1 VADDQEK
8 TEDATP
14 KKLEDARARGEVPQS
29 KEFANF
35 VVFLGFSL
43 TLYFGGNFILRQITL
58 LFENVLGMRE
68 GLMTSER
75 EYWGFLSE
83 QISVILWI
91 IGPIFASVFIFGIFS
106 YLGQFGFLFS
116 TEKIQPK
123 FEKINPMKGIKRIFS
138 RDTAVEFVKSSAKVI
153 ILTFIFY
160 IIFKS
165 DIDRLM
171 SSGTDELPS
180 IFVYFIGLIIKMSF
194 AVLVFLAVLGVLDL
208 GYQRWS
214 YYERLKMSFQEVKDE
229 MKQREGDPHIK
240 ARIRQIQR
248 ELTRARMMKDVP
260 KADVVVANPTHV
272 AVALKYR
279 RGQMGAP
286 MVIAKGAGHIA
297 LKIKELAAMNG
308 VPVLEKREL
317 ARYLYRNIE
326 IGHYVPE
333 SLYTAVAEILA
344 YVYRMKKKY
353 RSLGGWTGDFQPQ
366 AEV

>member
-1 VADDQEK
+1 MADDQEK

-171 SSGTDELPS
+171 
-180 IFVYFIGLIIKMSF
+180 
-194 AVLVFLAVLGVLDL
+194 
-208 GYQRWS
+208 
-214 YYERLKMSFQEVKDE
+214 
-229 MKQREGDPHIK
+229 
-240 ARIRQIQR
+240 
-248 ELTRARMMKDVP
+248 
-260 KADVVVANPTHV
+260 
-272 AVALKYR
+272 
-279 RGQMGAP
+279 
-286 MVIAKGAGHIA
+286 
-297 LKIKELAAMNG
+297 
-308 VPVLEKREL
+308 
-317 ARYLYRNIE
+317 
-326 IGHYVPE
+326 
-333 SLYTAVAEILA
+333 
-344 YVYRMKKKY
+344 
-353 RSLGGWTGDFQPQ
+353 
-366 AEV
+366 